1 MPKLFDKRK
10 KNTNFPRY
18 DERTRNDDRNVDHAA
33 ERDGNASDRGNT
45 PLHQAVPQT
54 NLENE
59 SSKPAPASQSKSTC
73 IGAHVHVISEDE
85 EACKAEM
92 RGGAEN
98 YGAISAPDKPQK
110 YRQADIDGSLR
121 GSSQPLLGMHLEM
134 AESSDASSQYS
145 NKVEHHLTP
154 EDIKA
159 GNDAE
164 RYLGQTMF
172 HRAYPE
178 RTLALFVTLLLELPT
193 LFIISGGSDQL
204 CSLIGRRR
212 YQLLVAFLPLT
223 SAISG
228 NVGLQASTLTTRAV
242 SHLHVTK
249 HSYCLWLMT
258 EVGTAAYQGLGMGAV
273 SGIFAYAASGHDYA
287 FGLTIFLAQF
297 ISILTAGFTG
307 TIAPLIFTFLF
318 QRDSGQW
325 GGPLETA
332 IQDIVGSFAIIGL
345 SYKILN
351 WLGPHDID
359 ESDVC

>member
-1 MPKLFDKRK
+1 
-10 KNTNFPRY
+10 
-18 DERTRNDDRNVDHAA
+18 
-33 ERDGNASDRGNT
+33 
-45 PLHQAVPQT
+45 
-54 NLENE
+54 
-59 SSKPAPASQSKSTC
+59 
-73 IGAHVHVISEDE
+73 
-85 EACKAEM
+85 M
-92 RGGAEN
+92 RSGIDN
-98 YGAISAPDKPQK
+98 YGAISTHSNSQQYNQEDV
-110 YRQADIDGSLR
+110 DGNFR
-121 GSSQPLLGMHLEM
+121 NSSQPLMGIHLEVS
-134 AESSDASSQYS
+134 ESSDASSQYS
-145 NKVEHHLTP
+145 SKMDYLTP
-154 EDIKA
+154 EDRRA

-164 RYLGQTMF
+164 RYLAQTMF

-178 RTLALFVTLLLELPT
+178 RSLALFVTLLLELPT

-249 HSYCLWLMT
+249 HSYCPWLLT
-258 EVGTAAYQGLGMGAV
+258 EVGTAGYQGLGMGAV
-273 SGIFAYAASGHDYA
+273 SGIFAYVASGQDFA
-287 FGLTIFLAQF
+287 FGITIFLAQF

-307 TIAPLIFTFLF
+307 TLAPLIFTFLF

-332 IQDIVGSFAIIGL
+332 IQDIVGSFAMVVL
-345 SYKILN
+345 SYHVLN
-351 WLGPHDID
+351 WLGPHDIH